1 MARKIKLD
9 PDLLEK
15 ARRCAQTAGYASVE
29 EFVSHILE
37 REIDRLLGP
46 DEEDEEIVRRRLEGL
61 GYLG

>member
-15 ARRCAQTAGYASVE
+15 ARRCAKAAGYASVE
-29 EFVSHILE
+29 EFVAHVLE
-37 REIDRLLGP
+37 REIDRILGP
-46 DEEDEEIVRRRLEGL
+46 VEEDEEIVRRRLEGL